1 MIIIMVNIFHITIT
15 IMNIIIMFVTIISI
29 IIITLQSW
37 QALRSRQ

>member
-1 MIIIMVNIFHITIT
+1 MIFIMTIIIITIT

-29 IIITLQSW
+29 IIITLQYW